1 MLWIFN
7 QSENFLM
14 YGYICGYVV
23 VMGNVWGF
31 DRFYIYV
38 FVKNFGRQVIFI
50 LISFIVFCILIVGI
64 V

>member
-1 MLWIFN
+1 MLGIFN

-14 YGYICGYVV
+14 YGYICRYVV

-50 LISFIVFCILIVGI
+50 LMSFIVFCILVVGI